1 MREIVVLELSNCPYC
16 RQLERILEDWK
27 DRPELKDVTF
37 RWVDET
43 KHPEISRQYSYY
55 YVPTLFLGE
64 KKLYEADPSHT
75 EPVMRELLEK
85 QLLEV
90 LAQTEG

>member
-37 RWVDET
+37 RWVDER
-43 KHPEISRQYSYY
+43 KHPEISGRYSYY
-55 YVPTLFLGE
+55 YVPSLFLGDR
-64 KKLYEADPSHT
+64 KLYEADPSHS
-75 EPVMRELLEK
+75 EPVMRKLLEK
-85 QLLEV
+85 QLLEA
-90 LAQTEG
+90 LGQADG